1 MNRATSPDEVVAAAN
16 ADRFRLLTSASSA
29 LHVVEGHVDLFWVEV
44 ENGAPCGARRHVA
57 RIDAGGIVFAVPLI
71 AHRPER
77 SCGLVMAAGRGA
89 DLVAVTGD
97 EVWGR
102 RQASAAGVE
111 MWVSRL
117 VRAAGMVAAPGRPR
131 VPHAGERLELA
142 AQELVRAAPRTLTWL
157 RVLDGQVTSTWTSAP
172 GQSLSPARL
181 LPMTQELAAR
191 AEDASVVAALTT
203 EAALASGAEEIATAI
218 DAFNRQVLAELA
230 ARFAAEDAAT
240 IGRRE
245 ERRRVSEIEMS
256 ADLTRLAHVAA
267 PRAMPHHVLVG
278 SDPIVAVLRLITA
291 EHGIAFEPP
300 LGAATPASSPFER
313 VVQIAAAA
321 NLRCRRVVLRDRW
334 WLGDSGAMLA
344 FKGEARDPVAL
355 VPTSGRYRLIDPATG
370 TDHSVD
376 AALSDEIAREAFTF
390 YRPLAE
396 TALGL
401 RDLVAFCRRDIAW
414 DWLRLLLVSLAIGLL
429 GIAVPLATAIIFDTV
444 VPNAERTQLI
454 TLVAGIACAAVG
466 SAMFEAVRA
475 FAIIRMQG
483 RLALTLQPALLDRLI
498 RLPAWL
504 FKNYTSGDL
513 ADRLLGIDAVRR
525 VLSTTAVTL
534 FVGFVV
540 ALFNFVVLFV
550 LSVKLA
556 LVAAGLVAISLAL
569 STALCAAQLHHE
581 RRRIERE
588 GRIRG
593 LLTQFV
599 IGVNKLRVAAR
610 EGRATGQWAR
620 EATEEKTHAVRARR
634 YEALQQVAADVF
646 PVLATA
652 AAFLAAV
659 ELLPRVASPLSD
671 FSLGDFLAFNA
682 AFGQLLAALTAI
694 SFAVTKSIAVMPF
707 YERARPILET
717 PPEAGSA
724 STMQIHG
731 EIEFQRVTFRYRAH
745 EPTVLDDVSLAVAP
759 GEFVAIVGR
768 SGSGKSTLM
777 RLLLGFE
784 TAESG
789 TVLFDGRPTETLD
802 MAAVRRQIGVVLQDA
817 KLSPGSIYENIVGHT
832 GLGLREAWDAAR
844 LAGLDAE
851 IEAMP
856 MGMHTVLM
864 EDARSISGGQRQR
877 LMIARALVHRP
888 RIVVLDEA
896 TSALDNRNQ
905 AHVMASLAE
914 LNVTRLVIAH
924 RLSTIRAAD
933 RIVVLERGRL
943 VQSGTYDELMALAG
957 PFAALARRQ
966 LVD

>member
-1 MNRATSPDEVVAAAN
+1 MW
-16 ADRFRLLTSASSA
+16 
-29 LHVVEGHVDLFWVEV
+29 LHVLEG
-44 ENGAPCGARRHVA
+44 
-57 RIDAGGIVFAVPLI
+57 
-71 AHRPER
+71 
-77 SCGLVMAAGRGA
+77 S
-89 DLVAVTGD
+89 
-97 EVWGR
+97 
-102 RQASAAGVE
+102 
-111 MWVSRL
+111 
-117 VRAAGMVAAPGRPR
+117 
-131 VPHAGERLELA
+131 
-142 AQELVRAAPRTLTWL
+142 
-157 RVLDGQVTSTWTSAP
+157 VTSIWPSTP
-172 GQSLSPARL
+172 PQDVSPAKL
-181 LPMTQELAAR
+181 LPITQELAAR
-191 AEDASVVAALTT
+191 ADGPAVATGLTT
-203 EAALASGAEEIATAI
+203 EAALAAGTEELGFAI
-218 DAFNRQVLAELA
+218 DAFNRQILAELA

-240 IGRRE
+240 IERRE
-245 ERRRVSEIEMS
+245 ERRRVSEIEVS
-256 ADLTRLAHVAA
+256 AELSRLAHVAA
-267 PRAMPHHVLVG
+267 PRAMQRRVVVG
-278 SDPIVAVLRLITA
+278 SDPIIAVLRLISA
-291 EHGIAFEPP
+291 ELGIAFEPP
-300 LGAATPASSPFER
+300 LGAATPANSTIER
-313 VVQIAAAA
+313 VVQIATAA

-334 WLGDSGAMLA
+334 WRGDSGAMLA
-344 FKGEARDPVAL
+344 FKGDAREPVAL
-355 VPTSGRYRLIDPATG
+355 VPKSGGYRLIDPTTG
-370 TDHSVD
+370 TDHVVD
-376 AALSDEIAREAFTF
+376 AALSDELASEAFTF

-401 RDLVAFCRRDIAW
+401 GDLVAFCRRDIGW

-429 GIAVPLATAIIFDTV
+429 GIMVPLATATIFDTI
-444 VPNAERTQLI
+444 VPNAERTRLM
-454 TLVAGIACAAVG
+454 TLVAGIGCAALG
-466 SAMFEAVRA
+466 SAMFEVVRA

-534 FVGFVV
+534 FVALVV

-556 LVAAGLVAISLAL
+556 LVSVGLIAISIAV

-610 EGRATGQWAR
+610 EDRATGQWAR
-620 EATEEKTHAVRARR
+620 EATQEKAHAVRARR
-634 YEALQQVAADVF
+634 YEALQQVTADIF

-659 ELLPRVASPLSD
+659 ELLPRVASPLSN
-671 FSLGDFLAFNA
+671 FTLGDFLAFNS

-707 YERARPILET
+707 YRRAGPILET
-717 PPEAGSA
+717 LPESSSA
-724 STMQIHG
+724 SSSMQIHG
-731 EIEFQRVTFRYRAH
+731 EIEFQRVTFRYRSH
-745 EPTVLDDVSLAVAP
+745 EPTVLDDVSLVAAP
-759 GEFVAIVGR
+759 GEFVAIVGQ

-784 TAESG
+784 APESG
-789 TVLFDGRPTETLD
+789 SVLFDGRPTETLD

-817 KLSPGSIYENIVGHT
+817 KLSPGSIHENIIGHT

-943 VQSGTYDELMALAG
+943 VQSGTYEELMAQAG